1 MYFQGIN
8 MKIEPA
14 NVHKT
19 LSKYMLVDGFDIV
32 FDMQKSNGCRI
43 YDSKNKKYLLDCFS
57 FFASVPIGCNHP
69 KMNNPEFIK
78 EIGKVA
84 LTKPSNSDIYTV
96 EIAEFVETF
105 AKIAKPSHFNHLF
118 FISGGALA
126 VENALKTAFDWKV
139 RKNFQKG
146 AKKEIGKQVIHFK
159 QAFHGRTGYTLSLT
173 NTFLTDKVK
182 YFTKFDWPRI
192 TNPKV
197 TFPLNE
203 KNLKNV
209 KELENQAISEIEDV
223 LTNEC
228 DDMAALIV
236 EPIQAEGGD
245 NHFRKKFLV
254 ELGKICD
261 KNDLMYIVDEI
272 QTGVGLTGKM
282 WAYEHFDFKPDMLA
296 FGKKTQVCG
305 IMVGKKVDEI
315 KENVFRLSSRLNSTW
330 GGNLVDMVRC
340 QKYLEIIKEENLI
353 KNADIQGKFLLK
365 NLLELEQNHPD
376 KIFNIRGLGL
386 MCAFDLE
393 TTQKRDDLKNKLVKN
408 GLIILGCG
416 EKTIRFRPPL
426 IISSEEIR
434 EAINII
440 DKTLNTI

>member
-1 MYFQGIN
+1 
-8 MKIEPA
+8 MKIEPE
-14 NVHKT
+14 NVLRT
-19 LSKYMLVDGFDIV
+19 LSRYMLVDGFDIV
-32 FDMQKSNGCRI
+32 FDMQKSKGCKI
-43 YDSKNKKYLLDCFS
+43 YDSKSKKFLLDCFS

-78 EIGKVA
+78 KIGKVA

-96 EIAEFVETF
+96 ELAEFVDTF
-105 AKIAKPSHFNHLF
+105 SRIAKPSYFNHLF

-126 VENALKTAFDWKV
+126 IENALKTAFDWKI

-146 AKKEIGKQVIHFK
+146 AKEEIGKKVIHFK
-159 QAFHGRTGYTLSLT
+159 EAFHGRTGYTLSLT
-173 NTFLTDKVK
+173 NTFVADKVK

-203 KNLKNV
+203 KNLMDV
-209 KELENQAISEIEDV
+209 KELENQAISEIEDA
-223 LTNEC
+223 LSKNH
-228 DDMAALIV
+228 DDISSLII

-245 NHFRKKFLV
+245 NHFRKEFLV

-261 KNDLMYIVDEI
+261 NNDLMYIVDEI

-282 WAYEHFDFKPDMLA
+282 WAYEHFDFKPDILA

-315 KENVFRLSSRLNSTW
+315 KDNVFNISSRLNSTW

-340 QKYLEIIKEENLI
+340 QKYLEIIREENLI
-353 KNADIQGKFLLK
+353 KNAERQGKLLLK
-365 NLLELEQNHPD
+365 SLLELGQNHPD
-376 KIFNIRGLGL
+376 KIFNTRGLGL

-393 TTQKRDDLKNKLVKN
+393 TTKKRDELRNKLIEN

-426 IISSEEIR
+426 IISSEEIKQ
-434 EAINII
+434 AINII
-440 DKTLNTI
+440 DKTLKKM